1 MRTPH
6 SPEDAEQEIIQLR
19 HALRE
24 EKLKKA
30 DDLLAHRLVY
40 SAIIFVILFMIL
52 VFALR
57 NESGWVEWG
66 CLIAFFALAFVVV
79 GRVAVHYKREKEDAE
94 K

>member
-1 MRTPH
+1 MKTPQ
-6 SPEDAEQEIIQLR
+6 SPDDAKQEIIQLR
-19 HALRE
+19 HALRD

-40 SAIIFVILFMIL
+40 SAVILVILFMML
-52 VFALR
+52 GFALR

-66 CLIAFFALAFVVV
+66 CLIAFFAVVFVVV
-79 GRVAVHYKREKEDAE
+79 GRIAVHYKREKEDAD